1 MSSKNERSKTI
12 ASIGGTF
19 DVLHQGHKDYI
30 KMAFASA
37 DFVWIYVTAGQCAA
51 RVKKYDVRPYKSRV
65 ECLKAFLKLSGI
77 KKDSYK
83 IKQIRT
89 ENQLIDEL
97 VIGDIHKAIVP
108 PEYQY
113 LFDQINQKRSLNG
126 QKKITVVIKK
136 RSIDKNNSDISSTSF
151 RFPDCIKRYIPRATK
166 AKIDK
171 NKIKS
176 SATKKFLHSYNRL
189 AFCKMLSTK
198 N

>member
-89 ENQLIDEL
+89 ENQLVDEL

-126 QKKITVVIKK
+126 QKK
-136 RSIDKNNSDISSTSF
+136 
-151 RFPDCIKRYIPRATK
+151 
-166 AKIDK
+166 
-171 NKIKS
+171 
-176 SATKKFLHSYNRL
+176 LL
-189 AFCKMLSTK
+189 L
-198 N
+198 